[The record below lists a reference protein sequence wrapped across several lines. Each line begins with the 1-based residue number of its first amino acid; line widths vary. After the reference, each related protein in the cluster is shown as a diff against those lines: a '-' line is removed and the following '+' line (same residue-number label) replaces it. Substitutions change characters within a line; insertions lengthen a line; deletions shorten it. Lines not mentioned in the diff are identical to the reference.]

1 MSIFLFANDEESSG
15 KINIDDLYE
24 KKKSRDLKQLSI
36 FNKILNRL
44 HKKITLTGRNKRND
58 RHVWFV
64 VPEYIFGE
72 PVYDVGECIAYIY
85 TKLEENGFLV
95 KYIHPN
101 TIFVS
106 WLNWVPSYVRSEF
119 RKKTGNIMSESGK
132 ITESEKKE
140 EEDVNSGIFKTANGT
155 MKKNVKDQRQFTPI
169 DKYKPTGKF
178 VYNPDLL
185 EKIDNKIN

>member
-1 MSIFLFANDEESSG
+1 MSIFLLANDEESSG

-24 KKKSRDLKQLSI
+24 KKKNRDLKQLSI

-119 RKKTGNIMSESGK
+119 RKKTGNIMNESGK
-132 ITESEKKE
+132 ITESSPSEK
-140 EEDVNSGIFKTANGT
+140 EDVNLSLIH
-155 MKKNVKDQRQFTPI
+155 I
-169 DKYKPTGKF
+169 
-178 VYNPDLL
+178 
-185 EKIDNKIN
+185 